1 MNLND
6 SVKSHLLLTINMERS
21 IEKDK
26 VEQSMFTKHY
36 RLVVIPAVFV
46 LYLFSHFLLNPY
58 DPEWY
63 TTTDADSLWQSGM
76 LILIYC
82 TLISEISLRLSHALN
97 KVLPWTN
104 YATWRVIVQLLLL
117 ILFIFLVYCILHIA
131 YLVWLPFEPG
141 EILDLEAKIDIWQSL
156 LISINTGIFIS
167 VIHTGYFLIK
177 NWKNSMMDAAELK
190 LKAEQLER
198 IASQAELET
207 LKMQL
212 DPHFL
217 FNNFSTLS
225 ELVLEDQ
232 QVAVKFIDH
241 LALVYRYMLSNVRK
255 NTISLKEEISFVESY
270 FYLIKER
277 MGRKV
282 ELVIAIPEEVQ
293 RTQAV
298 APIALQL
305 LVENAVKHNTASK
318 EHPLVIHI
326 EVIGQYVVVRNN
338 LQKLVVELPSSK
350 VGLANIIDR
359 YRLLSQLDVE
369 ITNTTDAFLVKLPL
383 LTNRD
388 RNYTN

>member
-1 MNLND
+1 
-6 SVKSHLLLTINMERS
+6 MERKVKNNS
-21 IEKDK
+21 KD
-26 VEQSMFTKHY
+26 QSLFTKHY

-58 DPEWY
+58 DPEEWY
-63 TTTDADSLWQSGM
+63 TTIYEDGLWKSGVM
-76 LILIYC
+76 ILVYC
-82 TLISEISLRLSHALN
+82 TLISEISLLLSRVLN
-97 KVLPWTN
+97 RVLPWN
-104 YATWRVIVQLLLL
+104 KYAAWRVIVQLLLL
-117 ILFIFLVYCILHIA
+117 IFCIFTVYCLVNIA
-131 YLVWLPFEPG
+131 YLVCLPYEPG
-141 EILDLEAKIDIWQSL
+141 EIFDFESKMDIWQSL

-190 LKAEQLER
+190 LKAEQLGR

-225 ELVLEDQ
+225 ELVIEDQ

-282 ELVIAIPEEVQ
+282 DLIITIDESVQ
-293 RTQAV
+293 HTYTV

-318 EHPLVIHI
+318 EHPLIIYI
-326 EVIGQYVVVRNN
+326 EVVDQYVVVRNN

-350 VGLANIIDR
+350 VGLVNIIDR
-359 YRLLSQLDVE
+359 YRLLSKLDVQ
-369 ITNTTDAFLVKLPL
+369 ITRNEEEFIVRLPL
-383 LTNRD
+383 LAVRERSFTN
-388 RNYTN
+388 

>member
-1 MNLND
+1 
-6 SVKSHLLLTINMERS
+6 MEIILR
-21 IEKDK
+21 KNNTD
-26 VEQSMFTKHY
+26 QSLFTKHY
-36 RLVVIPAVFV
+36 RLVVIPAVFI

-63 TTTDADSLWQSGM
+63 TTIDEPGLWQSGIM
-76 LILIYC
+76 VLVYC
-82 TLISEISLRLSHALN
+82 TLISEVSLRLSHVLN
-97 KVLPWTN
+97 AILPWN
-104 YATWRVIVQLLLL
+104 RYAAWRVIVQLLLL
-117 ILFIFLVYCILHIA
+117 ILCIFAIYCLVNII
-131 YLVWLPFEPG
+131 YLVWIPYEPG
-141 EILDLEAKIDIWQSL
+141 EIFDLEAKIDIWQSL

-190 LKAEQLER
+190 IKAEQFER

-225 ELVLEDQ
+225 ELVIEDQ
-232 QVAVKFIDH
+232 QVAVKFIDK

-255 NTISLKEEISFVESY
+255 NSISLKEEISFVESY

-282 ELVIAIPEEVQ
+282 DLVIAIDDKVQ
-293 RTQAV
+293 NKHAV

-318 EHPLVIHI
+318 EHPLIIRI
-326 EVIGQYVVVRNN
+326 EVIDQYVVVRNN
-338 LQKLVVELPSSK
+338 LQKLAVELPSAK
-350 VGLANIIDR
+350 VGLDNIIDR
-359 YRLLSQLDVE
+359 YRLLSKLDVQ
-369 ITNTTDAFLVKLPL
+369 ITSNESEFLVKLPL
-383 LTNRD
+383 LTIRDNRF
-388 RNYTN
+388 TN

>member
-1 MNLND
+1 
-6 SVKSHLLLTINMERS
+6 MERS
-21 IEKDK
+21 IEKNSID
-26 VEQSMFTKHY
+26 QSLFTKHY

-63 TTTDADSLWQSGM
+63 TTVDVEGFWQTGIM
-76 LILIYC
+76 ILVYC
-82 TLISEISLRLSHALN
+82 TLISEISLRLSHVLN
-97 KVLPWTN
+97 KILPWTK
-104 YATWRVIVQLLLL
+104 YATWRVVVQLVLL
-117 ILFIFLVYCILHIA
+117 ILFIFIVYCILNVA
-131 YLVWLPFEPG
+131 YLFCLPDEPG

-225 ELVLEDQ
+225 ELVIEDQ
-232 QVAVKFIDH
+232 QVAIKFIDN
-241 LALVYRYMLSNVRK
+241 LALVYRYMLSNARK

-282 ELVIAIPEEVQ
+282 ELKIEIPEVVQ
-293 RTQAV
+293 NTQAV

-318 EHPLVIHI
+318 EHPLTIHI
-326 EVIGQYVVVRNN
+326 KVVDQYVVVRNN
-338 LQKLVVELPSSK
+338 LQKLMVELPSSK
-350 VGLANIIDR
+350 VGLDNIVDR
-359 YRLLSQLDVE
+359 YRLLSKLDVE
-369 ITNTTDAFLVKLPL
+369 ITSTTESFIVKLPL
-383 LTNRD
+383 LASRERKHTN
-388 RNYTN
+388 

>member
-1 MNLND
+1 
-6 SVKSHLLLTINMERS
+6 MER
-21 IEKDK
+21 K
-26 VEQSMFTKHY
+26 VEKNNIDQSLFTKHY

-63 TTTDADSLWQSGM
+63 NSIDTDSFWQSGIM
-76 LILIYC
+76 ILVYC

-97 KVLPWTN
+97 KVLPWTK
-104 YATWRVIVQLLLL
+104 YASWRVVVQLLLL
-117 ILFIFLVYCILHIA
+117 ILLIFLVYCILNIA
-131 YLVWLPFEPG
+131 YLVWIPYEPG

-225 ELVLEDQ
+225 ELVIEDQ

-255 NTISLKEEISFVESY
+255 NSISLKEEISFVESY

-282 ELVIAIPEEVQ
+282 ELIIDIPENVQ
-293 RTQAV
+293 NTQAV

-326 EVIGQYVVVRNN
+326 EVVNQYVVVRNN

-350 VGLANIIDR
+350 VGLDNIVDR

-369 ITNTTDAFLVKLPL
+369 ITSTTEEFIVKLPL
-383 LTNRD
+383 LAVRE
-388 RNYTN
+388 RSYTN

>member
-1 MNLND
+1 
-6 SVKSHLLLTINMERS
+6 MER
-21 IEKDK
+21 K
-26 VEQSMFTKHY
+26 VEKNNIDQSLFTKHY

-63 TTTDADSLWQSGM
+63 TSIDTDSFWQSGIM
-76 LILIYC
+76 ILVYC

-97 KVLPWTN
+97 KVLPWTK
-104 YATWRVIVQLLLL
+104 YASWRVVVQLLLL
-117 ILFIFLVYCILHIA
+117 IIFIFLVYCILNIA
-131 YLVWLPFEPG
+131 YLVWIPYEPG

-225 ELVLEDQ
+225 ELVIEDQ

-255 NTISLKEEISFVESY
+255 NSISLKEEISFVESY

-282 ELVIAIPEEVQ
+282 ELIIDIPENVQ
-293 RTQAV
+293 NTQAV

-326 EVIGQYVVVRNN
+326 EVVNQYVVVRNN

-350 VGLANIIDR
+350 VGLDNIVDR

-369 ITNTTDAFLVKLPL
+369 ITSTTEEFIVKLPL
-383 LTNRD
+383 LAVRE
-388 RNYTN
+388 RSYTN

>member
-1 MNLND
+1 
-6 SVKSHLLLTINMERS
+6 MEK
-21 IEKDK
+21 KDT
-26 VEQSMFTKHY
+26 EQSLFTKHY
-36 RLVVIPAVFV
+36 RLIVIPAVFV

-63 TTTDADSLWQSGM
+63 DTIDQAGLWQSGTM
-76 LILIYC
+76 ILVYC
-82 TLISEISLRLSHALN
+82 TLISEISLRLSHVLN
-97 KVLPWTN
+97 KALPWNTF
-104 YATWRVIVQLLLL
+104 AAWRVIIQLLLL
-117 ILFIFLVYCILHIA
+117 VLLIFIVYCLLNIA
-131 YLVWLPFEPG
+131 YLVWPPFKTG
-141 EILDLEAKIDIWQSL
+141 EVLDLEAKIDIWQSL

-177 NWKNSMMDAAELK
+177 NWNNSMMDAAGLK

-198 IASQAELET
+198 IASQAELEA

-225 ELVLEDQ
+225 ELVVEDQ

-241 LALVYRYMLSNVRK
+241 LALVYRYMLSNARK
-255 NTISLKEEISFVESY
+255 NSISLKEELSFVDSY

-282 ELVIAIPEEVQ
+282 NLNIDIADSLLN
-293 RTQAV
+293 TSAV

-318 EHPLVIHI
+318 DAPLYIHI
-326 EVIGQYVVVRNN
+326 QVVDQYVIVRNN

-350 VGLANIIDR
+350 VGLTNIIDR
-359 YRLLSQLDVE
+359 YRLLSKLEVQIE
-369 ITNTTDAFLVKLPL
+369 HNEKEFIVKLPL
-383 LTNRD
+383 LAVREIKFTK
-388 RNYTN
+388 

>member
-1 MNLND
+1 MKNNN
-6 SVKSHLLLTINMERS
+6 T
-21 IEKDK
+21 
-26 VEQSMFTKHY
+26 EQSLFTKHY
-36 RLVVIPAVFV
+36 RLIVIPAVFG

-63 TTTDADSLWQSGM
+63 DTIDQAGLWQSGSM
-76 LILIYC
+76 ILVYC
-82 TLISEISLRLSHALN
+82 TLISEISLRLSHVLN
-97 KVLPWTN
+97 KALPWNTF
-104 YATWRVIVQLLLL
+104 AAWRVIIQLLLL
-117 ILFIFLVYCILHIA
+117 VLFIFIVYCLLNIA
-131 YLVWLPFEPG
+131 YLVWPPFKTG
-141 EILDLEAKIDIWQSL
+141 EVLDLEAKIDIWQSL

-177 NWKNSMMDAAELK
+177 NWNNSMLDAAGLK

-198 IASQAELET
+198 IASQAELEA

-225 ELVLEDQ
+225 ELVVENQ

-241 LALVYRYMLSNVRK
+241 LALVYRYMLSNARK
-255 NTISLKEEISFVESY
+255 NSISLKEELSFVESY

-282 ELVIAIPEEVQ
+282 NLNIDIPDSVQ
-293 RTQAV
+293 HTNAV

-318 EHPLVIHI
+318 DSPLYIHI
-326 EVIGQYVVVRNN
+326 QVVDQYVIVRNN

-350 VGLANIIDR
+350 VGLTNIIDR
-359 YRLLSQLDVE
+359 YRLLSQLEVQIEHNE
-369 ITNTTDAFLVKLPL
+369 IEFIVKLPL
-383 LTNRD
+383 LAVRDIMFTNQIK
-388 RNYTN
+388 

>member
-1 MNLND
+1 
-6 SVKSHLLLTINMERS
+6 MER
-21 IEKDK
+21 K
-26 VEQSMFTKHY
+26 VKKNKEEQSLFTKHY

-63 TTTDADSLWQSGM
+63 TTIDEDGLWQSGIM
-76 LILIYC
+76 ILVYC
-82 TLISEISLRLSHALN
+82 TLIGEISLQLSHALN
-97 KVLPWTN
+97 KVLPWTK
-104 YATWRVIVQLLLL
+104 YAAWRVIVQLLLL
-117 ILFIFLVYCILHIA
+117 IFCIFTVYCLLNIA
-131 YLVWLPFEPG
+131 YLVWIPFEPG
-141 EILDLEAKIDIWQSL
+141 EIFDLEAKIDVWQSL

-177 NWKNSMMDAAELK
+177 NWRNSMMDAAELK

-225 ELVLEDQ
+225 ELVIENQ

-282 ELVIAIPEEVQ
+282 ELEIAIDDAIQ
-293 RTQAV
+293 TTYAV

-318 EHPLVIHI
+318 EHPLIIHL
-326 EVIGQYVVVRNN
+326 EVVDQYVVVRNN

-350 VGLANIIDR
+350 VGLKNIVDR
-359 YRLLSQLDVE
+359 YRLLSKVE
-369 ITNTTDAFLVKLPL
+369 VQIVRNEAEFLVKLPL
-383 LTNRD
+383 LTVREKSF
-388 RNYTN
+388 TN

>member
-1 MNLND
+1 
-6 SVKSHLLLTINMERS
+6 MERS
-21 IEKDK
+21 IEKNNID
-26 VEQSMFTKHY
+26 QSLFTKHY
-36 RLVVIPAVFV
+36 RLVVIPAVLV

-63 TTTDADSLWQSGM
+63 TTIDEDGFLQSGIM
-76 LILIYC
+76 ILVYC

-97 KVLPWTN
+97 KVLPWTKS
-104 YATWRVIVQLLLL
+104 AAWRVIVQLVLL
-117 ILFIFLVYCILHIA
+117 ILSIFIVYCLLNIA
-131 YLVWLPFEPG
+131 YLVWIPYEPG

-232 QVAVKFIDH
+232 KVAVKFIDH

-282 ELVIAIPEEVQ
+282 ELIIDIPEVVQ
-293 RTQAV
+293 NTHAV

-318 EHPLVIHI
+318 EHPLIIHI
-326 EVIGQYVVVRNN
+326 EVVNEYVVVRNN

-350 VGLANIIDR
+350 VGLDNIIDR
-359 YRLLSQLDVE
+359 YRLLSQLDVQ
-369 ITNTTDAFLVKLPL
+369 ISSTTEEFLVKLPL
-383 LTNRD
+383 LAIRE

>member
-1 MNLND
+1 MGKN
-6 SVKSHLLLTINMERS
+6 ST
-21 IEKDK
+21 
-26 VEQSMFTKHY
+26 EQSLFTRHY
-36 RLVVIPAVFV
+36 RLIVIPAVFV

-63 TTTDADSLWQSGM
+63 TTIDSDGLWQSVIM
-76 LILIYC
+76 ILMYC
-82 TLISEISLRLSHALN
+82 TLISEISLRLSNVLN
-97 KVLPWTN
+97 RWLPWN
-104 YATWRVIVQLLLL
+104 KYAAWRVIVQLFLL
-117 ILFIFLVYCILHIA
+117 IILIFIVYCLLNIA

-177 NWKNSMMDAAELK
+177 NWKTSMMDAAELK

-225 ELVLEDQ
+225 ELVVEDQ
-232 QVAVKFIDH
+232 EVAVKFIDH

-255 NTISLKEEISFVESY
+255 NTISLREEISFVNSY

-277 MGRKV
+277 MGGKV
-282 ELVIAIPEEVQ
+282 NLIIDIEESVQ
-293 RTQAV
+293 QMHCV

-318 EHPLVIHI
+318 DKPLCIYI
-326 EVIGQYVVVRNN
+326 EVREQYVVVRNN

-350 VGLANIIDR
+350 VGLTNIVDR
-359 YRLLSQLDVE
+359 YRLLSKLDVQIE
-369 ITNTTDAFLVKLPL
+369 KKEEEFIVKLPL
-383 LTNRD
+383 IMKTKESVRIK
-388 RNYTN
+388 

>member
-1 MNLND
+1 
-6 SVKSHLLLTINMERS
+6 MERNLR
-21 IEKDK
+21 KNNTD
-26 VEQSMFTKHY
+26 QSLFTKHY
-36 RLVVIPAVFV
+36 RLVVIPAVFI

-63 TTTDADSLWQSGM
+63 STIDEPELWQSGIM
-76 LILIYC
+76 VLVYC
-82 TLISEISLRLSHALN
+82 TLISEVSLRLSHALN
-97 KVLPWTN
+97 TILPWTK
-104 YATWRVIVQLLLL
+104 YAAWRVIVQLLLL
-117 ILFIFLVYCILHIA
+117 ILCIFSIYCLVNII
-131 YLVWLPFEPG
+131 YLVWIPYEPG

-190 LKAEQLER
+190 LKAEQFER

-225 ELVLEDQ
+225 ELVIEDQ
-232 QVAVKFIDH
+232 QVAVKFIDN

-282 ELVIAIPEEVQ
+282 NMVINIDESVQ
-293 RTQAV
+293 NTHAV
-298 APIALQL
+298 APIAIQL

-318 EHPLVIHI
+318 EHPLTIHI
-326 EVIGQYVVVRNN
+326 EVVDQYVVVRNN
-338 LQKLVVELPSSK
+338 LQKLMVQLPSAK

-359 YRLLSQLDVE
+359 YRLLSKLDVQ
-369 ITNTTDAFLVKLPL
+369 ITSNETSFLVKLPL
-383 LTNRD
+383 LTVREKSF
-388 RNYTN
+388 TN

>member
-1 MNLND
+1 
-6 SVKSHLLLTINMERS
+6 MER
-21 IEKDK
+21 K
-26 VEQSMFTKHY
+26 VEKNNIDQSLFTKHY

-63 TTTDADSLWQSGM
+63 TSIDADRFWQSGIM
-76 LILIYC
+76 ILVYC

-97 KVLPWTN
+97 KVLPWTK
-104 YATWRVIVQLLLL
+104 YATWRVVVQLVLL
-117 ILFIFLVYCILHIA
+117 ILFIFLVYCILNIA
-131 YLVWLPFEPG
+131 YLVWIPYAPG

-225 ELVLEDQ
+225 ELVIEDQ

-255 NTISLKEEISFVESY
+255 NSISLKEEISFVESY

-282 ELVIAIPEEVQ
+282 ELIIDIPESVQ
-293 RTQAV
+293 NTQAV

-318 EHPLVIHI
+318 EHPLIIHI
-326 EVIGQYVVVRNN
+326 EVVNQYVVVRNN

-350 VGLANIIDR
+350 VGLDNIVDR

-369 ITNTTDAFLVKLPL
+369 ITSTTEEFIVKLPL
-383 LTNRD
+383 LAVRE
-388 RNYTN
+388 RSYTN

>member
-1 MNLND
+1 
-6 SVKSHLLLTINMERS
+6 MERNLR
-21 IEKDK
+21 KNNTD
-26 VEQSMFTKHY
+26 QSLFTKHY
-36 RLVVIPAVFV
+36 RLVVIPAVFI

-63 TTTDADSLWQSGM
+63 STIDETELWQSGIM
-76 LILIYC
+76 VLVYC
-82 TLISEISLRLSHALN
+82 TLISEVSLRLSHVLN
-97 KVLPWTN
+97 AILPWTK
-104 YATWRVIVQLLLL
+104 YAAWRVIVQLLLL
-117 ILFIFLVYCILHIA
+117 ILCIFSIYCLVNII
-131 YLVWLPFEPG
+131 YLVWIPYEPG
-141 EILDLEAKIDIWQSL
+141 DILDLEAKIDIWQSL

-190 LKAEQLER
+190 LKAEQFER

-225 ELVLEDQ
+225 ELVIEDQ
-232 QVAVKFIDH
+232 QVAVKFIDN

-282 ELVIAIPEEVQ
+282 DMVIDIEESVQ
-293 RTQAV
+293 NTHAV

-318 EHPLVIHI
+318 EHPLMIHI
-326 EVIGQYVVVRNN
+326 EVVDQYVVVRNN
-338 LQKLVVELPSSK
+338 LQKLMVELPSAK

-359 YRLLSQLDVE
+359 YRLLSKLDVQ
-369 ITNTTDAFLVKLPL
+369 ITSNETAFLVKLPL
-383 LTNRD
+383 LTVREKSF
-388 RNYTN
+388 TN

>member
-1 MNLND
+1 
-6 SVKSHLLLTINMERS
+6 MER
-21 IEKDK
+21 K
-26 VEQSMFTKHY
+26 VEKNNIDQSLFTKHY

-63 TTTDADSLWQSGM
+63 TSIDTDSFWQSGIM
-76 LILIYC
+76 ILVYC

-97 KVLPWTN
+97 KVLPWTK
-104 YATWRVIVQLLLL
+104 YASWRVVVQLLLL
-117 ILFIFLVYCILHIA
+117 IIFIFLVYCILNIA
-131 YLVWLPFEPG
+131 YLVWIPYEPG

-225 ELVLEDQ
+225 ELVIEDQ

-255 NTISLKEEISFVESY
+255 NSISLKEEISFVESY

-282 ELVIAIPEEVQ
+282 ELIIDIPENVQ
-293 RTQAV
+293 NTQAV

-326 EVIGQYVVVRNN
+326 EVVNQYVVVRNN

-350 VGLANIIDR
+350 VGLDNIIDR

-369 ITNTTDAFLVKLPL
+369 ITSTTEEFIVKLPL
-383 LTNRD
+383 LAVRE
-388 RNYTN
+388 RSYTN